1 LRSRRTRSFRD
12 GFAALPPSVQE
23 QARAAYR
30 RFQKNPGHPSLRFKK
45 VHLTEPVYSVRVS
58 LDYRAVGVVTGETI
72 IWYWIGN
79 HDDYEKL
86 LARR

>member
-1 LRSRRTRSFRD
+1 
-12 GFAALPPSVQE
+12 
-23 QARAAYR
+23 
-30 RFQKNPGHPSLRFKK
+30 LRFKK